1 MNRWMQ
7 RLLGISLFLALFLV
21 LGATRALAVALG
33 NIEVTSHLGEPFH
46 AEVPLHLAKGER
58 ITSVFVEPAS
68 PSEYRILEVYRDPAL
83 NVIRTDIKND
93 ARGARVELSSDSPI
107 EAPFFNL
114 VLKVRHGH
122 ATHFKKFPIFLDLPQ
137 ARPAAVKPLP
147 TVSAAQPREQA
158 TEAGVAAGGAA
169 AAAAA
174 QPKETEAPAF
184 KPYDGW
190 ARIGRY
196 GPMVYGDTIST
207 VARRLRIDD
216 RYTMAQVMMALFYKN
231 RSKFDH
237 DNVNLIKAGTYL
249 DVPKAREVEAISPA
263 KARQLLAEHNRVWAQ
278 LKKQPRYAAVAEAQK
293 NRYKARVRVGKA
305 ATGVA
310 AAPATEASPAT
321 APAGK
326 GGESKV
332 ATPARPVEA
341 TNKPAA
347 QGGAAQETAGET
359 GPAAARVKELERQNA
374 ELQQKLKDAETRMEA
389 LSAKLASPD
398 VAAANAR
405 IKKLELRLARL
416 QAELDRQKQAHETGG
431 AAGWMVYG
439 LGGLV
444 VVLLAVVGWLLS
456 RMRRMS
462 APAMADVAQAAGGA
476 AAMEAPEAG
485 ADFEEAVQEFEE
497 VGEGELEA
505 AAAGGEA
512 TESTRQMSA
521 DEYKDAFTD
530 SVPDLTESD
539 TAEMEP
545 FQEAVEEEPD
555 PNVDYLAEA
564 DVYLRYGME
573 EEALRQLRLAIKQR
587 PDNAEAHAR
596 LVQTL
601 KASGDE
607 AAAEEAA
614 SQARETLAGDALK
627 AFEDALAAGAGG
639 AAEAEGGEDV
649 DLGDTL
655 PPTGIEA
662 LDFGETGEGAAEAG
676 AEPAEAEETLVLGEG
691 GEETETL
698 ADLDLELGAAETAGE
713 PASEEPT
720 LTEEVELPDEA
731 TIGHEEPEGVTEEET
746 PASESEEVAGAEEA
760 KPEADAEGVL
770 GMTEVDMGELD
781 WDAATTLEETAQ
793 ETVVESPVAGAE
805 EAETETGE
813 PADQA
818 APEPEQEVPAAETAT
833 SLDLD
838 LSDIEMP
845 EIEAADERDDVSSIE
860 IETSDLEKTVAID
873 WSGDTEA
880 LEEMTGGLGSEEA
893 GEPEA
898 ETPAAEGGEQ
908 TGAAEE
914 EAGQE
919 PEQAKEE
926 VATSSGI
933 LDIGLDEI
941 DMESAE
947 ASGADVEMDDFT
959 STVQLTVETRA
970 EDESEDIGL
979 ESVELEAPVD
989 MSLKIEEVDLPDE
1002 AADEDS
1008 KDGSTPT
1015 TVEQSP
1021 EISTVELKGEDNDIV
1036 RELDT
1041 LLTELNLEEETPSP
1055 ESLDADRAK
1064 SLLSEAESAIENG
1077 DVARARE
1084 LLGEAEGAVDDAN
1097 REWFESLKRKA
1108 DES

>member
-122 ATHFKKFPIFLDLPQ
+122 ATHFKKFPIFLDLPE

-147 TVSAAQPREQA
+147 TVSAVKPQEQA
-158 TEAGVAAGGAA
+158 TEAGVAAGGAT

-174 QPKETEAPAF
+174 QPKETAAPAF

-207 VARRLRIDD
+207 VAKRLRIDD

-263 KARQLLAEHNRVWAQ
+263 KARQLLAEQNRVWAQ

-332 ATPARPVEA
+332 ATPAQPAEA
-341 TNKPAA
+341 TGKPAA
-347 QGGAAQETAGET
+347 QGGAAPETAGET

-389 LSAKLASPD
+389 LSAKLASSD

-416 QAELDRQKQAHETGG
+416 QAELDRQKQAHEAGG
-431 AAGWMVYG
+431 EAGWMVYG

-462 APAMADVAQAAGGA
+462 APAVADVAPVAAGGA
-476 AAMEAPEAG
+476 SAAMEAPEAG

-505 AAAGGEA
+505 AAAGGET

-639 AAEAEGGEDV
+639 AAGAEGGEDV

-676 AEPAEAEETLVLGEG
+676 AEPTEAEETLVLGEG

-746 PASESEEVAGAEEA
+746 PASESEGVAGAEEV

-770 GMTEVDMGELD
+770 DMTEVDMGELD

-793 ETVVESPVAGAE
+793 ETVVESPVAEAE
-805 EAETETGE
+805 EAETETEE

-818 APEPEQEVPAAETAT
+818 APEPEQEAPAVEAAT
-833 SLDLD
+833 GADLD

-845 EIEAADERDDVSSIE
+845 EIEAADEAEGAPSVE

-880 LEEMTGGLGSEEA
+880 LEEMIGGFDAEA
-893 GEPEA
+893 AGEA
-898 ETPAAEGGEQ
+898 ETPPAAEEGEQ
-908 TGAAEE
+908 AGAAEAA
-914 EAGQE
+914 AGQE
-919 PEQAKEE
+919 REQAQEE
-926 VATSSGI
+926 AATSSGI

-959 STVQLTVETRA
+959 STVQLTVETKA
-970 EDESEDIGL
+970 EDEPEDIGL
-979 ESVELEAPVD
+979 ESVELDVSGLPLGDGELGLDEDVSP
-989 MSLKIEEVDLPDE
+989 PDE
-1002 AADEDS
+1002 SEPKDAVDAGEAHDASSDS
-1008 KDGSTPT
+1008 AMDAGGD
-1015 TVEQSP
+1015 
-1021 EISTVELKGEDNDIV
+1021 IEL
-1036 RELDT
+1036 ELDS
-1041 LLTELNLEEETPSP
+1041 LLAELNLEEETPSP

-1084 LLGEAEGAVDDAN
+1084 LLGEAEAMIDDAD
-1097 REWFESLKRKA
+1097 REWLDFLKGRVGQ
-1108 DES
+1108 

>member
-122 ATHFKKFPIFLDLPQ
+122 ATHFKKFPIFLDLPE

-147 TVSAAQPREQA
+147 TVSAVKPQEQA
-158 TEAGVAAGGAA
+158 TEAGVAAGGAT

-207 VARRLRIDD
+207 VAKRLRIDD

-249 DVPKAREVEAISPA
+249 DVPRAREVEAISPA

-321 APAGK
+321 ASAGK
-326 GGESKV
+326 GGEPAM
-332 ATPARPVEA
+332 ATPAQPAEA
-341 TNKPAA
+341 TGKPAA

-416 QAELDRQKQAHETGG
+416 QAELDRQKQAHEAGG

-456 RMRRMS
+456 RMRRMN
-462 APAMADVAQAAGGA
+462 APAVADVAPVAAGGA
-476 AAMEAPEAG
+476 SAAMEAPEAG

-521 DEYKDAFTD
+521 DEYQDAFTD

-607 AAAEEAA
+607 AAAEEATA
-614 SQARETLAGDALK
+614 KARENLSGDALQ
-627 AFEDALAAGAGG
+627 AFEDALAGG
-639 AAEAEGGEDV
+639 AAEGEGEDV

-746 PASESEEVAGAEEA
+746 PASESEGVAGAEEA

-770 GMTEVDMGELD
+770 DMTEVDMGELD

-793 ETVVESPVAGAE
+793 ETVVESPVAEAE
-805 EAETETGE
+805 EAETETEE

-818 APEPEQEVPAAETAT
+818 APEPEQEVPAVEAAT
-833 SLDLD
+833 GADLD

-845 EIEAADERDDVSSIE
+845 EIEAADEAEGAPSVE

-880 LEEMTGGLGSEEA
+880 LEDMTGGLGSEAAE
-893 GEPEA
+893 EPEA
-898 ETPAAEGGEQ
+898 ETPAAEEGEQ

-914 EAGQE
+914 AAEQE
-919 PEQAKEE
+919 REQAQEE
-926 VATSSGI
+926 AATSSGI

-959 STVQLTVETRA
+959 STVQLTVETKA
-970 EDESEDIGL
+970 EDESDDIGL
-979 ESVELEAPVD
+979 ESVELDVSGLPLGDGELGLDEDVSP
-989 MSLKIEEVDLPDE
+989 PDE
-1002 AADEDS
+1002 SEPKDAVDAGEAHDASSDS
-1008 KDGSTPT
+1008 AMDAGGD
-1015 TVEQSP
+1015 
-1021 EISTVELKGEDNDIV
+1021 IEL
-1036 RELDT
+1036 ELDS
-1041 LLTELNLEEETPSP
+1041 LLAELNLEEETPSP